1 MVNKAIEFEVLL
13 FFLCLRFKPDMKKIF
28 FYVLYLS
35 VVIVFHK
42 SKILIKKFISTFEF
56 RCYLLQWCISISV

>member
-1 MVNKAIEFEVLL
+1 MVNKAIEFKVLL
-13 FFLCLRFKPDMKKIF
+13 FFLCLRFKPDMKEIF

-42 SKILIKKFISTFEF
+42 SKILIKNSFQ
-56 RCYLLQWCISISV
+56 LLNSGAIFYSGVFL